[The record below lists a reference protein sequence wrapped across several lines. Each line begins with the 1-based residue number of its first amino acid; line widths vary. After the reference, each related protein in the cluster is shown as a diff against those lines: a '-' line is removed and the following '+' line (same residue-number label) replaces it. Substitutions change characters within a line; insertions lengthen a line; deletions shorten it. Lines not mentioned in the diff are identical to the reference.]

1 MHSSSGEIT
10 DESASYLRIEEREL
24 AALFGY
30 LSEGT
35 PRLQHFAEIVTD
47 LAKLEPLDG
56 GVTLLC
62 CSVGFERPRYHYGC
76 ADLSEPLAKKPLIA
90 ADYPFLDVFWT
101 MLIFFVWVAWFML
114 LFRVIGDVF
123 RRHDVGGGVSR
134 CS

>member
-1 MHSSSGEIT
+1 MRASPTLHSSSGEIT

-35 PRLQHFAEIVTD
+35 PRLQRFAEIVTD

-62 CSVGFERPRYHYGC
+62 CSVGFERP
-76 ADLSEPLAKKPLIA
+76 
-90 ADYPFLDVFWT
+90 
-101 MLIFFVWVAWFML
+101 
-114 LFRVIGDVF
+114 
-123 RRHDVGGGVSR
+123 
-134 CS
+134 